1 MSQLRATKFDYVLA
15 SSRQYALITVE
26 IRRKRI
32 VAVRTSA
39 KVITSQLLFC
49 FALFH
54 DFLPVFAAVKT
65 ICKKSGKTSDTLKI
79 MCYVSCK
86 YIPIMSELFMS
97 VFFSFLLKTCLC
109 KELDDE
115 IVGCKN
121 FINIY
126 DRKVYVSLLLLVSTL
141 LLSYCLV
148 KNDVIIHAM
157 DLIVFFLS
165 NAQIYLNNI
174 QHSLVHT
181 FDKIKKRRKCDTKI
195 MKFTLLSLS
204 QNKILFSRLIIDTLR

>member
-54 DFLPVFAAVKT
+54 DFLPVKT

-157 DLIVFFLS
+157 EIIVFFLS

-195 MKFTLLSLS
+195 MKFTLLS